1 MGVIGFLNFI
11 YTYSIKDKLKPM
23 NKEDR
28 DFGIFVYVLLIIILG
43 IHTYFILK

>member
-1 MGVIGFLNFI
+1 VLGLLNYL
-11 YTYSIKDKLKPM
+11 YTNSIKDKLKPM

-28 DFGIFVYVLLIIILG
+28 DLGIFVYIALTIILG